1 MSDDFDN
8 GFYEEKRPRDHVVDA
23 AKQVLLDRHFPR
35 DGTQV
40 YYGRQLEVWLERT
53 FFHWITKKALNEL
66 VAEHRINFTPETTE
80 HYTAHFYWPLRHRY
94 PRRQIAEI
102 LGLIAEFSRP
112 DFSRALGHERE
123 LLTDAAF
130 ARGGFQILQDRVREV
145 DGKKWTM
152 SNYDLDRLIV
162 RNGIRYGVEIK
173 NQLGYIE
180 QAEFGIKLSMCRHFG
195 VRPMFVA
202 RMMPKNYMNTVQL
215 AGGFGLL

>member
-152 SNYDLDRLIV
+152 KITTLIV
-162 RNGIRYGVEIK
+162 LSFAMASATAWKSRTSLVISSKRSSGLSSACAGIS
-173 NQLGYIE
+173 
-180 QAEFGIKLSMCRHFG
+180 AC
-195 VRPMFVA
+195 A
-202 RMMPKNYMNTVQL
+202 RCSWHE
-215 AGGFGLL
+215 

>member
-102 LGLIAEFSRP
+102 LGLKDRIRFMPSTRMALARPTRPNSVGSKKVQCSR
-112 DFSRALGHERE
+112 RAS
-123 LLTDAAF
+123 AF
-130 ARGGFQILQDRVREV
+130 LR
-145 DGKKWTM
+145 
-152 SNYDLDRLIV
+152 
-162 RNGIRYGVEIK
+162 
-173 NQLGYIE
+173 
-180 QAEFGIKLSMCRHFG
+180 
-195 VRPMFVA
+195 
-202 RMMPKNYMNTVQL
+202 
-215 AGGFGLL
+215 